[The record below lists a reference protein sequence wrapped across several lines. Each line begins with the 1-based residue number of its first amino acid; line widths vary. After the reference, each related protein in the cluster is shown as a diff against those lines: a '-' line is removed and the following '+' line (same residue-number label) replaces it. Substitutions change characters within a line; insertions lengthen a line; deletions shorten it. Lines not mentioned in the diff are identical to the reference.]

1 MLAKLSDDL
10 HIRELEAE
18 MTHRARQ
25 QQWSRETEAAKR
37 WHAVHCVRESD
48 EHVRLWLGPKH
59 FNFETYYP
67 MVRELRP
74 VPMRKLS
81 QKERRLPFKVMR
93 ATLVPFFPRYI
104 FVRFDVG
111 NALWRDAFNFA
122 GVGGMLC
129 HGNMPA
135 PLDDWVIEQLM
146 ARQIDGAVPGALAMK
161 DVFTPRLGEAVK
173 ITEGPFAQFNGVVEK
188 LPATP
193 IDGLDPD
200 LVQRLQV
207 ARRELALESALAKL
221 DKYHLLILDD
231 IAYISKDQAETSA
244 CSS

>member
-173 ITEGPFAQFNGVVEK
+173 CP
-188 LPATP
+188 
-193 IDGLDPD
+193 
-200 LVQRLQV
+200 
-207 ARRELALESALAKL
+207 S
-221 DKYHLLILDD
+221 
-231 IAYISKDQAETSA
+231 
-244 CSS
+244 